1 MNREKQNE
9 PVYNSGKLPTY
20 SSPNPTFTIFIYT
33 IMHPKHFAKP
43 LFPISP
49 GYYNRPKK
57 NRRQWYVWMYGLRE
71 NGELTPAYLFG
82 KILG

>member
-1 MNREKQNE
+1 
-9 PVYNSGKLPTY
+9 
-20 SSPNPTFTIFIYT
+20 
-33 IMHPKHFAKP
+33 MHPKHFAKP

-49 GYYNRPKK
+49 GYYSRPK
-57 NRRQWYVWMYGLRE
+57 RVVCMYGLRE